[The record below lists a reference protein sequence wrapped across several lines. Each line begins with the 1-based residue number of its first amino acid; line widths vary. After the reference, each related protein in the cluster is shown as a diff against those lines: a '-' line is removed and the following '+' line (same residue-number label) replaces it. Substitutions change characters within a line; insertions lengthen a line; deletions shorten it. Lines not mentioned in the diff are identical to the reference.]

1 MVQFKKEQ
9 EKLESEIEDAQN
21 QISLLEKQMIEVRQD
36 KLFYKRKEDE
46 PAFDRTLE
54 KEIKIVRKIDFLSN
68 EISILK
74 NKLNDSKLR
83 ERKSIKTRSEMDKVL
98 GQLSLGY
105 SRVQAS
111 KNTGI
116 PLSIINRWYDD
127 GRKDNDNDSSYFYHN
142 VKVREDF
149 HHDFFI
155 ILKKE
160 FKKQNKIHLMRSFV
174 PNSYPQRVDRFY
186 NEDSK
191 LWFSMLKLRDS
202 SSIYYFGLKGD
213 NIPRLKLLFNNNY
226 KKSNFRL
233 IGDEVFVLLSLDN
246 IDEIKKEFKLLSV
259 KSKKELYYV
268 SLGNLNGGKLSDKL
282 ELLVK
287 KYLYVASNP
296 FSV

>member
-1 MVQFKKEQ
+1 
-9 EKLESEIEDAQN
+9 
-21 QISLLEKQMIEVRQD
+21 
-36 KLFYKRKEDE
+36 
-46 PAFDRTLE
+46 
-54 KEIKIVRKIDFLSN
+54 
-68 EISILK
+68 
-74 NKLNDSKLR
+74 
-83 ERKSIKTRSEMDKVL
+83 
-98 GQLSLGY
+98 
-105 SRVQAS
+105 
-111 KNTGI
+111 
-116 PLSIINRWYDD
+116 
-127 GRKDNDNDSSYFYHN
+127 
-142 VKVREDF
+142 
-149 HHDFFI
+149 
-155 ILKKE
+155 
-160 FKKQNKIHLMRSFV
+160 MRSFV

-213 NIPRLKLLFNNNY
+213 NIPRLKLLFNNIY

-282 ELLVK
+282 EILVK

-296 FSV
+296 FSL